1 MKKNNDILLICYY
14 KDEQRQLPDLPLF
27 RRGIEGEALK
37 DVQVLSSEET
47 LNILPELNDQT
58 IANDEE

>member
-1 MKKNNDILLICYY
+1 MKKTNA
-14 KDEQRQLPDLPLF
+14 LPNYQIIKLSNYVVVGKGTEAIE
-27 RRGIEGEALK
+27 RRLK